1 MKISQI
7 YVLSYTV
14 ESMVSCTTCGNYNL
28 NGQEWFCS
36 VCGKERADCPDCGS
50 QMGDETCTNCDTARK
65 APCEECDTLI
75 KITDKKCSHCGYNPG
90 AEYEKKSE
98 SNDSTSLLP
107 GKIAI
112 SVVAAFAVLGTLF
125 VSSGGAGSTLL
136 GGLIFIALFV
146 GTSLYWVLKLVGFI
160 GGKTASTVRKAQ
172 AATAKPSSVEK
183 GISASISEDYISKWK
198 NRKQNA
204 HQRTRIQCPDCSWST
219 ETIVYGNITEI
230 QTERKEDLDTDS
242 SLRSVTA
249 AAADLTDDLASDK
262 TLDCNVCDSK
272 INIYTD
278 WDGVP
283 SHIKSYV

>member
-1 MKISQI
+1 M
-7 YVLSYTV
+7 TV
-14 ESMVSCTTCGNYNL
+14 CATCGNYDL
-28 NGQEWFCS
+28 TDREWFCS
-36 VCGKERADCPDCGS
+36 VCGKERVDCPDCGS
-50 QMGDETCTNCDTARK
+50 QMGDETCTDCDTVRK

-75 KITDKKCSHCGYNPG
+75 KVTDNECSHCGYNPA

-98 SNDSTSLLP
+98 SHDSGSSLLP
-107 GKIAI
+107 GKKALG
-112 SVVAAFAVLGTLF
+112 VVAGVTVLSALF
-125 VSSGGAGSTLL
+125 MSSGGAGSTLL
-136 GGLIFIALFV
+136 GVLMFVALFL
-146 GTSLYWVLKLVGFI
+146 GISLYFGLKLLGVI
-160 GGKTASTVRKAQ
+160 GSKTASTVRKAQ

-183 GISASISEDYISKWK
+183 GIGASISEDYISEWK

-230 QTERKEDLDTDS
+230 QTERTEDLDTDS

-283 SHIKSYV
+283 SHIESYV